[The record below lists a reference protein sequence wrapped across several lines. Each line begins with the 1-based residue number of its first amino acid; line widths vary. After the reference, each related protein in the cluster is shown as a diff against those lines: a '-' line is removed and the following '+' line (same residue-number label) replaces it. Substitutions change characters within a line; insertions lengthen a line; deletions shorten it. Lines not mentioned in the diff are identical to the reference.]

1 MCGDGKQAF
10 RDVSDDDDEVVPR
23 TKEQIESR
31 KLLHVRET
39 EPMSFIRDTM
49 R

>member
-10 RDVSDDDDEVVPR
+10 RDVGVDE
-23 TKEQIESR
+23 EQSHITRDELKSKR
-31 KLLHVRET
+31 KPHVRET
-39 EPMSFIRDTM
+39 EEMQFIRDTM